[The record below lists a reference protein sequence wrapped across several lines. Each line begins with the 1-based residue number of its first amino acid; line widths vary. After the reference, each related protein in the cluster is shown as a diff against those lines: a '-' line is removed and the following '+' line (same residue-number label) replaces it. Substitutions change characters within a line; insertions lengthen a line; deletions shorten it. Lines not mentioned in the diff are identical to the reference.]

1 MYRGSCIR
9 CEKRPGRGRSGLCA
23 PCHWTFTT
31 RRRRRTRLLLRTI
44 GEALPLEWV
53 LQYPDAP
60 KAKTFMAKMLTA
72 LYDGTLTLASYES
85 FDVKR
90 KKTG

>member
-1 MYRGSCIR
+1 M
-9 CEKRPGRGRSGLCA
+9 
-23 PCHWTFTT
+23 
-31 RRRRRTRLLLRTI
+31 
-44 GEALPLEWV
+44 
-53 LQYPDAP
+53 LQFPDDP